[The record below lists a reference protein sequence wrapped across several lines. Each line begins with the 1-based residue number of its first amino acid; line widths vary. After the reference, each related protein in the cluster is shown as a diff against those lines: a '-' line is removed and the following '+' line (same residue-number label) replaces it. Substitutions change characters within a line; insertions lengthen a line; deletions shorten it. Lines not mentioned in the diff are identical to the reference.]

1 MIVEQTRR
9 QKSDASGWPFTD
21 TSDAMI
27 LRKASSSDFGQ
38 SGGSDQSSQSFD
50 GFEDS
55 GFSPFGNRRFYWSSS
70 SAGPFTNPL
79 CGPLGP
85 QGFGNVGGDMDDE
98 TQCQQINLLVVDRSR
113 RLYTTGCQNKR
124 ISRPLWFDGAAR
136 LWKRQ
141 QSRNPQPSRNQ
152 SSLFNSYRMIRSIL
166 PLQHFD
172 IPCTRSRRT
181 SNQFE
186 IMLQR
191 EHLHR

>member
-1 MIVEQTRR
+1 
-9 QKSDASGWPFTD
+9 
-21 TSDAMI
+21 MI

-55 GFSPFGNRRFYWSSS
+55 DFLPFGNRRFTGRRRAQDLSPTPYVVLWVRKALETWAAIWTTKP
-70 SAGPFTNPL
+70 SADK
-79 CGPLGP
+79 C
-85 QGFGNVGGDMDDE
+85 
-98 TQCQQINLLVVDRSR
+98 NLLVVDRSR